1 MAVLWIARGK
11 GLPYSYDAVQPPSSL
26 KPCVF
31 FDRDGIVNR
40 SPGPG
45 YVERVEDF
53 HLLPDFV
60 TALRLVLQRGYE
72 SVIITN
78 QRGVGKGQMSQAT
91 LDAIHQHLRDLL
103 AAEGLS
109 LRAIYFCTEVDRDH
123 PRLKPQPGMLLEAA
137 QDHHLDLSRSW
148 MVGDNEKDVVA
159 GQRAGCRT
167 LLVRPGD
174 EPTVA
179 EHRVASMAEVPA
191 FLARQ
196 LSVRTQGNQA

>member
-1 MAVLWIARGK
+1 ME
-11 GLPYSYDAVQPPSSL
+11 SSVPL
-26 KPCVF
+26 RPCIF

-60 TALRLVLQRGYE
+60 RALRLVLQRGYE

-91 LDAIHQHLRDLL
+91 LDAIHQHLRELL
-103 AAEGLS
+103 RAEGLS
-109 LRAIYFCTEVDRDH
+109 LRDIYFCTEVDRDH

-137 QDHHLDLSRSW
+137 RDHRLDLARSW
-148 MVGDNEKDVVA
+148 MIGDNEKDVVA

-167 LLVRPGD
+167 LLVREGG

-179 EHRVASMAEVPA
+179 DFRVASMAEVPA
-191 FLARQ
+191 FLEQQ
-196 LSVRTQGNQA
+196 LTQQTRGHG